1 MSRSVKLKSVRKT
14 IGDESVIKMFNQM
27 MGEEDPH
34 PDIIEPKFNKIRS
47 KTTIFSKLLK
57 SCSED
62 VLSKFVS
69 YEDECKEINNFCEKL
84 NSMNFDFKDKKEM
97 CAIYKKYKTDNET
110 IKTCIMTCK
119 NLIQFKSH
127 LNGDK
132 ADMSWVIRAPGITLE
147 PFSFSKLNLKLLIN
161 DTNFTEHIK
170 KYIHTTLKL
179 TLKLTLELY
188 RTITS
193 PDIDIEKFSKVVV
206 DSLGQLK
213 KHIPRCDRAFS
224 KIERSLSLLQ
234 NNFDGY
240 YKDFI
245 QSKNP
250 SIIMESFIL
259 DVSRDGKA
267 DIQLARQFRQIVN
280 FYKKQT
286 QGKIKDPAV
295 SKLFDVLSSNFKILE
310 TPKEE
315 KKKTKNINIQK
326 Q

>member
-14 IGDESVIKMFNQM
+14 IGDESIVKMFNQM

-47 KTTIFSKLLK
+47 KTRIFSKLLK
-57 SCSED
+57 NCAD
-62 VLSKFVS
+62 DILAKFNIF
-69 YEDECKEINNFCEKL
+69 ETECLEINAFCDKL
-84 NSMNFDFKDKKEM
+84 NNMEFDFKDKKEM
-97 CAIYKKYKTDNET
+97 CSMYKKFKTEDEN

-119 NLIQFKSH
+119 NLIQFKTF
-127 LNGDK
+127 LNDEK
-132 ADMSWVIRAPGITLE
+132 PDMSWVNRAPGIALE
-147 PFSFSKLNLKLLIN
+147 PFSFSKFNLKILVN
-161 DTNFTEHIK
+161 NSNFTDHVK

-213 KHIPRCDRAFS
+213 KHIPRCDRAFA

-280 FYKKQT
+280 FYRKQT

-295 SKLFDVLSSNFKILE
+295 NKLFDVLNNNFKMLE
-310 TPKEE
+310 EAGKPQDD
-315 KKKTKNINIQK
+315 KKKSTKQ
-326 Q
+326 